1 MPFSVKVMGDNQHDF
16 GSGSVYKKNGY
27 FIDRRTGEKIPH
39 VYYQAA
45 QSVRT
50 DDGKTKRVT
59 GSSQVSAR
67 LAREALRKNLRK
79 FYKLE
84 FEPSPEVRQPRVEL
98 PKPAESTSGASYA
111 GSVSAFLEEWLASL
125 VYDGPS
131 ETVLRKYR
139 GFLTQHVTPYIGDVP
154 LAELNDKQL
163 KVLFG
168 ETLVNKKKIVNGVE
182 TSQAL
187 LGDSARRN
195 VFKVL
200 NTALKYA
207 VKRGDIPRNPLAL
220 LKAPRVIRNPDEN
233 VAQQAHVAMS
243 LLKKMKDDQHEDYCR
258 FLLQFLGLR
267 RAERLGLTLSNIKDL
282 TGKDPKLV
290 INQQLARYEDGSGW
304 YIKPRTKMGEPR
316 TINVPQPFLG
326 VLRAYVKER
335 KAWAKQETWN
345 PEPQFADLLFLK
357 PNGALIT
364 LNRDNQDWHELLE
377 HYGYEY
383 WRAHLN
389 RHITATLLADQ
400 QPPVSLAVVATLLGN
415 GEAMA
420 TYYARVTNKQ
430 MKPPMQ
436 TYGETSFG
444 FLLD

>member
-1 MPFSVKVMGDNQHDF
+1 MGEYKHEF

-27 FIDRRTGEKIPH
+27 FLNRRTGEKVPH

-50 DDGKTKRVT
+50 EDGKTKRVT
-59 GSSQVSAR
+59 GSSQISAR
-67 LAREALRKNLRK
+67 LAVEALQKNLRR
-79 FYKLE
+79 FYKSE
-84 FEPSPEVRQPRVEL
+84 FDPTPEFRPTEDVEQPKKSKTNKTTVE
-98 PKPAESTSGASYA
+98 
-111 GSVSAFLEEWLASL
+111 AFLNEWLGSL

-139 GFLTQHVTPYIGDVP
+139 GFLTQHVTPYIGDIP
-154 LAELNDKQL
+154 LVELNDMQL

-168 ETLVNKKKIVNGVE
+168 ETLVNKKKVVDGVE
-182 TSQAL
+182 TGQPL

-195 VFKVL
+195 VYKCL

-220 LKAPRVIRNPDEN
+220 LKAPRIVRNPDEN
-233 VAQQAHVAMS
+233 VARQAHIAKS
-243 LLKKMKDDQHEDYCR
+243 LLKKLKDDGHEDYCR

-267 RAERLGLTLSNIKDL
+267 RAERLGITLSNIKDL
-282 TGKDPKLV
+282 NGKDPKLI
-290 INQQLARYEDGSGW
+290 INQQLARYENGSGW

-316 TINVPQPFLG
+316 TINIPEPFLG
-326 VLRAYVKER
+326 VLKQYVKER
-335 KAWAKQETWN
+335 KAWTKSEDWK

-364 LNRDNQDWHELLE
+364 LNRDNQDWHDVLE
-377 HYGYEY
+377 QYGYEY

-400 QPPVSLAVVATLLGN
+400 QPPVSQAVVATLLGN

-420 TYYARVTNKQ
+420 TYYARVTSTQ

-436 TYGETSFG
+436 TYGESSFG

>member
-1 MPFSVKVMGDNQHDF
+1 MGDYQHDF

-27 FIDRRTGEKIPH
+27 FINRRTGEKIPH

-84 FEPSPEVRQPRVEL
+84 FDPEPTPELRPGGDSPAPQSN
-98 PKPAESTSGASYA
+98 KPSKGTTLE
-111 GSVSAFLEEWLASL
+111 AFLEEWLASL

-154 LAELNDKQL
+154 LVDLTDKQL

-168 ETLVNKKKIVNGVE
+168 DTLVNKKKVVNGVE
-182 TSQAL
+182 TSQPL

-195 VFKVL
+195 VYKVL

-220 LKAPRVIRNPDEN
+220 LKAPRVIRNPNEN

-243 LLKKMKDDQHEDYCR
+243 LLKKMKDDKHEDYCR

-282 TGKDPKLV
+282 NGKDPKLI
-290 INQQLARYEDGSGW
+290 INQQLARHEDGSGW
-304 YIKPRTKMGEPR
+304 YIKTRTKMGEPR
-316 TINVPQPFLG
+316 TINIPEPFLS
-326 VLRAYVKER
+326 VLRSYVKER
-335 KAWAKQETWN
+335 KAWAKEESWK

-357 PNGALIT
+357 PDGALIT

-420 TYYARVTNKQ
+420 TYYARVTSKQ
-430 MKPPMQ
+430 MRPPMQ